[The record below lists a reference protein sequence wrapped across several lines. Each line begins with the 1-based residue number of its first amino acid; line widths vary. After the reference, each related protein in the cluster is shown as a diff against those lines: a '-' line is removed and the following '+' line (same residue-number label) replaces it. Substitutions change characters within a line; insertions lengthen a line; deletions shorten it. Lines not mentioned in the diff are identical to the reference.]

1 MPQVVRHLLV
11 LLALATLGPPAGA
24 QGRTA
29 TGGRTII
36 DRQYEVKS
44 KLVLYLAIST
54 QSVDQNANAETS
66 DAPLRIAVIGEPSTK
81 AEEAFNV
88 TFTGTFNGRKIRWTS
103 FATGQE
109 FVTKSKEERDAWSVA
124 YFLRGGSSEIDD
136 NVDPV
141 AEAYAGLPF
150 LLITEQED
158 KFRRTAAIN
167 FYEDKAQ
174 NRMRVQLRTSTFE
187 SHGLKPAEKLLQL
200 PGVLVY

>member
-1 MPQVVRHLLV
+1 MFVVFASLSSE
-11 LLALATLGPPAGA
+11 AGA
-24 QGRTA
+24 QGRTV
-29 TGGRTII
+29 I

-54 QSVDQNANAETS
+54 HTVDQNANTEES

-81 AEEAFNV
+81 AEEAFNA
-88 TFTGTFNGRKIRWTS
+88 TFTGTFNGRRISWTA
-103 FATGQE
+103 FPTGRK
-109 FVTKSKEERDAWSVA
+109 FVTTSKDERDSWSVA
-124 YFLRGGSSEIDD
+124 YFLRGGSSEIDES
-136 NVDPV
+136 VDPV
-141 AEAYAGLPF
+141 AEAFSGRPF

-158 KFRRTAAIN
+158 KFRRSAAIN

-174 NRMRVQLRTSTFE
+174 NRMRIQLRTSTFE